1 MTNRTD
7 REQPVTSCLGGS
19 PSSLD
24 YFPDGSWQFDER
36 VAAVFDDMLRRSIP
50 GYAQMRDLCFQLGK
64 EFVQPGTSIVDLG
77 CARGEGLEPLVRHF
91 GKTIDFL
98 GVDLS
103 FPMLD
108 AARARFADLDAS
120 SHGDFRQLDLA
131 HEYPQARASLT
142 LCILTLQF
150 VPVERRQQIL
160 KEALAQTC
168 DGGGLILVEKI
179 RGTTPRVDAMLI
191 QLYRRFKRSQGYSDD
206 AIEAK
211 DRSLQDVLVPLTAAD
226 NEKLLA
232 VAGFSEI
239 ECFWRCLNFA
249 GWLARKPG

>member
-7 REQPVTSCLGGS
+7 LEQPVTSCLGGS
-19 PSSLD
+19 PSSRD
-24 YFPDGSWQFDER
+24 HFPDGPWQFDER
-36 VAAVFDDMLRRSIP
+36 VVAVFDDMLRRSIP
-50 GYAQMRDLCFQLGK
+50 AYAQMRDLCFQLGK
-64 EFVQPGTSIVDLG
+64 QFVQPGTSIVDLG

-91 GKTIDFL
+91 GKAIDFL

-103 FPMLD
+103 LPMLA
-108 AARARFADLDAS
+108 AARARFACLDAS
-120 SHGDFRQLDLA
+120 SHGDFRQLDLT

-142 LCILTLQF
+142 LCVLTLQF

-160 KEALAQTC
+160 QDALAQTC
-168 DGGGLILVEKI
+168 AGGCLILVEKI
-179 RGTTPRVDAMLI
+179 RGATPLVDAMLI

-211 DRSLQDVLVPLTAAD
+211 ERSLQGVLVPLTASE
-226 NEKLLA
+226 NEKLLS
-232 VAGFSEI
+232 VAGFSEV
-239 ECFWRCLNFA
+239 ECFWRHLNFA